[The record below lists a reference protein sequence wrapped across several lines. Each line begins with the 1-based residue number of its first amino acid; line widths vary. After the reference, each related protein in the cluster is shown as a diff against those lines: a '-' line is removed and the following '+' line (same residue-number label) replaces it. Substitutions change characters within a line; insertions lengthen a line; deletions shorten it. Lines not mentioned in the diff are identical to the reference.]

1 MTSRHCPAWLRRG
14 HRGADEAIIQE
25 LSRAMTAKDD
35 EAIRGLLHRAVTLVI
50 DSGGHLNTASIP
62 LNGRSAASS
71 ELMSLMTTGT
81 TTAMASIN
89 SVPGITLVRDDRVV
103 GVITADFRSGRVSSV
118 WVVCNPEKLRHWNR

>member
-1 MTSRHCPAWLRRG
+1 MTSRQYPAWLRRG
-14 HRGADEAIIQE
+14 HRGADEAIIEE

-71 ELMSLMTTGT
+71 ELLSLMTTGT
-81 TTAMASIN
+81 TTSMASIN
-89 SVPGITLVRDDRVV
+89 SVPGITLVRDDIVV
-103 GVITADFRSGRVSSV
+103 GVITADFRSGRLFSV

>member
-1 MTSRHCPAWLRRG
+1 MIGRFGPAWLRRG
-14 HRGADEAIIQE
+14 HRGADEYIIEE

-35 EAIRGLLHRAVTLVI
+35 EAIRDLLRRDVTLVI
-50 DSGGHLNTASIP
+50 DSGGHADTATIP
-62 LNGRSAASS
+62 LDGRSAASS
-71 ELMSLMTTGT
+71 ELISLMITGT

-103 GVITADFRSGRVSSV
+103 GVLTADVRSGRLSSV